1 MLINNLL
8 KKFDETS
15 NNKQIRITWTGHTLT
30 NSDFYAD
37 GITLT
42 ESICSTAKLRFGSS
56 EASVLQ
62 FQVKS
67 TAYSQDIIGQD
78 ITLTIGIGSDT
89 LTIGH
94 YKVVDDVLAADKKSR
109 KVTAYDKM
117 YEILNTDLAIWWQ
130 NFFAVHDT
138 GTIREL
144 RLDLAEYFGIL
155 TDTAILANDDVE
167 IDYTIHPDELSGA
180 TVIRAIGEILGAFP
194 HIDRNG
200 RLVYR
205 RFTTFTDALYPAN
218 DLYPDDILYPK
229 DNNYRAVGSGE
240 APLFSGEFKAYTT
253 DTINKLI
260 IKTDE
265 GDIGCSV
272 GTGNNAYV
280 IQDNFMLYGKTSEQ
294 LATIGTKILN
304 TIKNTQITP
313 MRVKSMGNPCFEV
326 GDGIKVYTSSGTVVS
341 YILKRTLTGCQ
352 ALRDVYES
360 DGEKTQTVPLNSPQN
375 QILKLQ
381 GKTNKITTDLNGF
394 KAEMTDV
401 AEGLQTQITATAS
414 GLGARI
420 TSVEGD
426 VTSIYAD
433 INSIELSLSGKV
445 DDSDYT
451 ASVIVS
457 KINGGSVKI
466 SANRIDLQGYVTIS
480 SLEDGS
486 VTIDGGCISG
496 SIANLDLI
504 SANRIDTSELVISSI
519 LSYGSLSL
527 ADGSNNSVIDLGTYG
542 ISISNSYREGSI
554 SLSASEVSISGDLDC
569 GDVYASSI
577 STNDLTIN
585 GSSVTTVTIDGY
597 EVLALS

>member
-42 ESICSTAKLRFGSS
+42 ESICSTSKLRFGSS

-117 YEILNTDLAIWWQ
+117 YEILNTDLATWWQ
-130 NFFAVHDT
+130 NFYAIHDT

-420 TSVEGD
+420 SSVEGN

-480 SLEDGS
+480 SLEDGT

-504 SANRIDTSELVISSI
+504 SANRIDTSELLVSSI

-527 ADGSNNSVIDLGTYG
+527 ADGNTNSVIDLGTYG

-585 GSSVTTVTIDGY
+585 GSSVTTVTIDGH

>member
-42 ESICSTAKLRFGSS
+42 ESICSTPKLRFGSS

-67 TAYSQDIIGQD
+67 TAYSQDIIGQE

-218 DLYPDDILYPK
+218 DRYPDDILFPK
-229 DNNYRAVGSGE
+229 DNNYRAVGSGS

-294 LATIGTKILN
+294 LTTIGAKILN

-360 DGEKTQTVPLNSPQN
+360 DGEKTQTVPLNSPHN

-445 DDSDYT
+445 DESEYT

-457 KINGGSVKI
+457 KINGGSVQI

-486 VTIDGGCISG
+486 VTIDGGSITG
-496 SIANLDLI
+496 SIADLDLI
-504 SANRIDTSELVISSI
+504 SANRIDSSNIVTSSI
-519 LSYGSLSL
+519 GSYNSLTL
-527 ADGSNNSVIDLGTYG
+527 TDGNTNSVIDLGTYG
-542 ISISNSYREGSI
+542 ISISNSYRDGSI
-554 SLSASEVSISGDLDC
+554 SLSASEVSVSGDLDC

-585 GSSVTTVTIDGY
+585 GSSVTTVTIDGH